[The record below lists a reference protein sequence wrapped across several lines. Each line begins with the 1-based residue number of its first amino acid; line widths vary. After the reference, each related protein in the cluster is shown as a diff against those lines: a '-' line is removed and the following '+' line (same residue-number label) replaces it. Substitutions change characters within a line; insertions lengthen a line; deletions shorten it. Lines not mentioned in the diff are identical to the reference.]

1 MKRLLILGTILLT
14 LGASS
19 RAQQSSFRQEW
30 AVGLSAGT
38 TLSSVSFAPKVK
50 QGMKKGLAGG
60 MTVRWITENHLGLQA
75 EVNLTQSG
83 WQEQYEV
90 HPENQYKRTLTFLEV
105 PFLTHIYFGSKRV
118 RAFVNLGPQI
128 GYRLGESTESNLPAD
143 FDPEESTDTYQHD
156 QPTDKRLQWGLCGGP
171 GVELRTG
178 IGSFLIEG
186 RYFYG
191 LGNLYNSRKED
202 HFSQSAPQ
210 IISVKLSYLF
220 TINHAKK

>member
-1 MKRLLILGTILLT
+1 MKEYTAKDIRNIGVFGHGGEGKTTLTEAMLLNAGLLERLGKV
-14 LGASS
+14 
-19 RAQQSSFRQEW
+19 EN
-30 AVGLSAGT
+30 GT
-38 TLSSVSFAPKVK
+38 T
-50 QGMKKGLAGG
+50 
-60 MTVRWITENHLGLQA
+60 TT
-75 EVNLTQSG
+75 
-83 WQEQYEV
+83 
-90 HPENQYKRTLTFLEV
+90 
-105 PFLTHIYFGSKRV
+105 
-118 RAFVNLGPQI
+118 
-128 GYRLGESTESNLPAD
+128 D
-143 FDPEESTDTYQHD
+143 FDPEESTDTSQHD